1 MTAAGRGQ
9 SSAPR
14 YLQRGWNYD
23 MKARLVP
30 LYFEEVNERETAE
43 TAAQMEKLL
52 EYYGDSAEFLPA
64 VRVGEPLPAEAD
76 AIVFPKMI
84 FAAFRHDEELRRYS
98 LPMIVLTS
106 QFGTVEMWDW
116 EIVTYLR
123 DLGCTVF
130 SPYSLEMGKTVLRA
144 IAAKRSLRGAKFL
157 MLQDSP
163 GEGMQAYIFKK
174 FYWWEKQSTETMERA
189 FGIRMIYRSWREVSD
204 RARTISDQEALNVS
218 AGWNIHQEGVC
229 RDAYLR
235 AVKIYIAVK
244 ALIDELGGVEGVGAN
259 CLNESFHC
267 DTTPCLAWNM
277 LFERDNIIWACEGDT
292 LTLLSTYIIY
302 RSLEKP
308 IMMTNLYPFL
318 MGMAALAHEKI
329 DKFPDIEDPDNHAL
343 GVHCGY
349 FGFVPRQFCQEWTL
363 RPKVLEIVSGQ
374 AVVCDCRLPKGPVT
388 LAKIYPG
395 FQKLSIIQAELEEYV
410 QYPGSDCRNGAL
422 IRYRDG
428 HAVMDALCSH
438 HSLIISGDVKPQLLQ
453 AAKIFGFETVV
464 L

>member
-1 MTAAGRGQ
+1 
-9 SSAPR
+9 
-14 YLQRGWNYD
+14 

-163 GEGMQAYIFKK
+163 GDGMQAYIFKK

-267 DTTPCLAWNM
+267 DTTPCLAWTM

-453 AAKIFGFETVV
+453 AAKIFGFETLV